1 MKIKIITTC
10 LLTLLSFA
18 ALSGKVAP
26 LTEKIWSN
34 SEFIKEYLG
43 SFAISSEV
51 EPKIGR
57 PEQVLFDDITEMIDD
72 NRTDEVIEELKA
84 EFDEIDSNPAI
95 DFTLANFLVQE
106 GNITESIDY
115 YISAIRKFPDFLR
128 ARKNLGLIYLQDGNF
143 SEALPHLVKCVELGG
158 SEGDL
163 YGLIGYCYLN
173 TELFASALD
182 AYRMALIFEPDS
194 KDWRLGKAQC
204 LISLE
209 KYDDA
214 IAMLTELI
222 QMDRTKKEFW
232 LFQANAYLASE
243 KSEEAAANLYLVDL
257 MGKADAN
264 SKLLLGDIYVTLE
277 LSHLAVPQYLEV
289 LDSEE
294 KLSVSK
300 ALRIVEVL
308 ARSTNWKE
316 ASDVAVK
323 IKEKYA
329 QQFTPEDANKFDSLR
344 AEILFALDRKE
355 EAVQALEELVKRDP
369 LNGRVLL
376 LLAGHYS
383 TNFREKLDK
392 DQTKADEFAAQAIF
406 LYERA
411 ANLEDTNTKASAL
424 MRHGQI
430 LVRQKKYAEAVK
442 FLERSHA
449 LKPRES
455 LEKYLE
461 QVRRIADLTQS

>member
-1 MKIKIITTC
+1 MKNKIITAFII
-10 LLTLLSFA
+10 LISGFA
-18 ALSGKVAP
+18 VLSGKVAP

-34 SEFIKEYLG
+34 PEFIKEYLG
-43 SFAISSEV
+43 SFAIDSEV
-51 EPKIGR
+51 EPQVGR
-57 PEQVLFDDITEMIDD
+57 AEQVLFEDITEMIDD
-72 NRTDEVIEELKA
+72 NRTEEVIEELKS

-106 GNITESIDY
+106 GKMNESIKY
-115 YISAIRKFPDFLR
+115 YVSAIRKFPDFLR
-128 ARKNLGLIYLQDGNF
+128 ARKNLGLIYVQDGNF

-158 SEGDL
+158 AEGDL

-173 TELFASALD
+173 GELYASALD
-182 AYRMALIFEPDS
+182 AYRMALIFEPNS

-222 QMDRTKKEFW
+222 QMDRSKKEFW

-243 KSEEAAANLYLVDL
+243 KSTEAAANLYLVDL
-257 MGKADAN
+257 MNQADTN

-277 LSHLAVPQYLEV
+277 LPHLAVPQYLEV
-289 LDSEE
+289 LESEE
-294 KLSVSK
+294 KLLVSK
-300 ALRIVEVL
+300 AVRIVEVL

-316 ASDVAVK
+316 ASEVSPK
-323 IKEKYA
+323 IKEKYSD
-329 QQFTPEDANKFDSLR
+329 QFSPEEANKFDSLR

-355 EAVQALEELVKRDP
+355 EAVKALEELVQRDP

-383 TNFREKLDK
+383 TNFRENLDK
-392 DQTKADEFAAQAIF
+392 DQNKADEFAAKAIF

-411 ANLEDTNTKASAL
+411 ANLDDTAVKSSAL

-430 LVRQKKYAEAVK
+430 LVRQKKYSNAVK
-442 FLERSHA
+442 FLERSNA
-449 LKPRES
+449 LKPRDS

-461 QVRRIADLTQS
+461 QVRRLADLTQS

>member
-1 MKIKIITTC
+1 MKNKIAAPIII
-10 LLTLLSFA
+10 LLSG
-18 ALSGKVAP
+18 LTVLYGKVAP
-26 LTEKIWSN
+26 LTEKTWSN
-34 SEFIKEYLG
+34 PIFIKEYLG
-43 SFAISSEV
+43 SFAINSEV

-57 PEQVLFDDITEMIDD
+57 AEQVLFDDITDMIDD
-72 NRTDEVIEELKA
+72 NRTNEVIEELKE

-106 GNITESIDY
+106 GNMTESIKY

-128 ARKNLGLIYLQDGNF
+128 ARKNLGLIYVQDGNF

-158 SEGDL
+158 AGGDL

-173 TELFASALD
+173 GELYGSALD
-182 AYRMALIFEPDS
+182 AYRMALLFEPDS

-222 QMDRTKKEFW
+222 QMDQSKKDFW

-243 KSEEAAANLYLVDL
+243 KSAEAAANLYLVDL
-257 MGKADAN
+257 MEKADAN

-277 LSHLAVPQYLEV
+277 LPHLAVPQYLEV
-289 LDSEE
+289 LQSDET
-294 KLSVSK
+294 LSVTK

-308 ARSTNWKE
+308 ARSTNWQA
-316 ASDVAVK
+316 ASEVAPK
-323 IKEKYA
+323 IREKYA
-329 QQFTPEDANKFDSLR
+329 EKFSPLEANKFDSLR

-355 EAVQALEELVKRDP
+355 EAVKALEELAQRDP

-383 TNFREKLDK
+383 TNFRENLDNN
-392 DQTKADEFAAQAIF
+392 QSKADEFAAKAIF

-411 ANLEDTNTKASAL
+411 ANLEDTSVKASAL

-430 LVRQKKYAEAVK
+430 LVRQKKYTDAVK
-442 FLERSHA
+442 FLDRSHA
-449 LKPRES
+449 LKPRDS

-461 QVRRIADLTQS
+461 QVRRLADLTQS